1 MAVTHDEAVSI
12 RHWDYSETSQTV
24 GLYSRGS
31 GLLRA
36 IAKGARRPRGAFG
49 GGIDLLT
56 RGEFGAISSPGS
68 DLASMVEWTL
78 LETFPHVRMSMDAN
92 RIAYYAADMIGR
104 MSVPHDPHP
113 ALYEALVRVLRDA
126 SEGADALLRFQ
137 WVLLSES
144 GWQPRLDLHDAPAD
158 GVVAFD
164 PRSGGTVPGSPEGS
178 WRVRVST
185 IEAIHATVSGRPKSP
200 ESAAGLDRA
209 NRLLAAYLRDMLGA
223 EPDTMRA
230 IFGSS
235 AVRS

>member
-1 MAVTHDEAVSI
+1 MPVRHDEAVCI

-31 GLLRA
+31 GLMRA

-56 RGEFGAISSPGS
+56 RGEFGAMTTSGS
-68 DLASMVEWTL
+68 ELASMVEWTL
-78 LETFPHVRMSMDAN
+78 LETFPHLRMSIGAN

-104 MSVPHDPHP
+104 MSVAHDPHP
-113 ALYEALVRVLRDA
+113 DLYDALVRVLRDA
-126 SEGADALLRFQ
+126 AEGAPALLRFQ

-144 GWQPRLDLHDAPAD
+144 GWQPRLDTSGATGD

-178 WRVRVST
+178 WKVRAST
-185 IEAIHATVSGRPKSP
+185 IDAIRCVAEDRPLPEEAGAP
-200 ESAAGLDRA
+200 LDRA
-209 NRLLAAYLRDMLGA
+209 NRLLAAYLRDMLGT
-223 EPDTMRA
+223 EPDTMRVL
-230 IFGSS
+230 FG
-235 AVRS
+235 ALARS

>member
-1 MAVTHDEAVSI
+1 MPVRHDEAVCI

-31 GLLRA
+31 GLMRA

-56 RGEFGAISSPGS
+56 RGEFGAIAAPGS
-68 DLASMVEWTL
+68 ELAGMVEWTL
-78 LETFPHVRMSMDAN
+78 LETFPHVRASIGAN
-92 RIAYYAADMIGR
+92 RIAYYAADMVGR

-113 ALYEALVRVLRDA
+113 ELYDALVRALRDA
-126 SEGADALLRFQ
+126 ADGAPALLRFQ
-137 WVLLSES
+137 WALLSES
-144 GWQPRLDLHDAPAD
+144 GWQPRLDAHGAPRD

-178 WRVRVST
+178 WRVRMST
-185 IEAIHATVSGRPKSP
+185 IEAIRSVMSGQPLP
-200 ESAAGLDRA
+200 AEDAAPLDRA

-223 EPDTMRA
+223 EPDTMRNL
-230 IFGSS
+230 FG
-235 AVRS
+235 ALARS